1 MISGRKRRH
10 GLFEAYG
17 FAWGC
22 CAVDRNSME
31 VLPALPDPLRTE
43 VATDQE
49 AIKRDILLSSS
60 FSGHTLTLLNGRSV
74 RKPAKWGRKVL
85 LRTAAF
91 APWLHDHNALFMG
104 GGAHPFLSPAN
115 VRAGAAWSPE
125 QRAAL
130 ARLTDPLAHAW
141 TNDQAFRLDL
151 RFETPS
157 EFAKLHAA
165 VRVLLPV
172 LPALTAASPVLEGR
186 DAGYQSARLQAR
198 LSAFDR
204 APALIG
210 PFVPEAVFD
219 QESHDREVLVPIARA
234 AASSDRQQGLDPL
247 ALNARAATVDF
258 ERGVLTIHAVDG
270 QESPSTNM
278 AVAEFIIAVL
288 KALVSGRWVS
298 TYLQRA
304 WSAED
309 LRAILL
315 DTIRDGDSAT
325 LSSGDHLLMF
335 GLMKQGE
342 MPALKLWQ
350 HLFVELYSDL
360 SDNARQ
366 HIGTILEHGTL
377 ATRLRNRIGSSF
389 EQDAIRTAY
398 RGMAECF
405 AADRAFV

>member
-1 MISGRKRRH
+1 MNTGLKRRH

-17 FAWGC
+17 FAWEC
-22 CAVDRNSME
+22 CAVDRNTLD
-31 VLPALPDPLRTE
+31 VLPVPDMTLTE
-43 VATDQE
+43 GASEQGST
-49 AIKRDILLSSS
+49 KRDILLAPS
-60 FSGHTLTLLNGRSV
+60 FNAHTLRLLNGRSV

-85 LRTAAF
+85 LRTATF

-104 GGAHPFLSPAN
+104 GGAHPFLSPGS
-115 VRAGAAWSPE
+115 VQAGIGWSLE
-125 QRAAL
+125 QREAL
-130 ARLTDPLAHAW
+130 ARLTDIGGHAW
-141 TNDQAFRLDL
+141 INDQAFRLDL

-186 DAGYQSARLQAR
+186 DAGCQSARLQAK
-198 LSAFDR
+198 LQAFGQ

-234 AASSDRQQGLDPL
+234 AANSDRRQGLDPVS
-247 ALNARAATVDF
+247 LNARAATVDF
-258 ERGVLTIHAVDG
+258 ERGVLSIHAVDG
-270 QESPSTNM
+270 QESPSVNM
-278 AVAEFIIAVL
+278 AVAEIIIAVL
-288 KALVSGRWVS
+288 KALVNGRWVS

-309 LRAILL
+309 LRAIML
-315 DTIRDGDSAT
+315 DTIRDGDGAT

-366 HIGTILEHGTL
+366 HVGTILEHGTL
-377 ATRLRNRIGSSF
+377 ATRLRKRIGPTF
-389 EQDAIRTAY
+389 EQDAIRKAY
-398 RGMAECF
+398 RSMAECF